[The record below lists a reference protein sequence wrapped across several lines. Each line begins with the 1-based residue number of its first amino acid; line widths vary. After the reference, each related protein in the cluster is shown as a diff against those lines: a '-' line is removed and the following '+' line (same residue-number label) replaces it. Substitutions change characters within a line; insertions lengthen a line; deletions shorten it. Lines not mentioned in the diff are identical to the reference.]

1 MKKKLLALFLTLAMA
16 LSLAACGGSGGSS
29 EPADSSSGGGQDAG
43 ANQSEDAGQ
52 SSGDQAS
59 AGDFTMGIVVKSLD
73 NDYYTTLKNGAEA
86 RASELGVD
94 LTFVAPNAETDVQTW
109 VNMVSDLIAAE
120 VDVLAVCPADDAACL
135 PIIREA
141 GEAGIDII
149 AVDNDTSYEGRL
161 SFIGTSNYD
170 AAKLGG
176 EYCAE
181 QVGSGANAIVLRG
194 PTGSSNHDERQQ
206 GFIDALEA
214 GGVTILEIKDANCV
228 AETAMNAVEDFITVY
243 DKIDLVICTN
253 DLMAI
258 GAQRA
263 VASAGLDTKVFGF
276 DGSADVCQGT
286 LDGLYL
292 GTVAQDPYQMGVLA
306 VDNALALYNG
316 ENIESRI
323 DSGCAVVTAENAQEF
338 LG

>member
-1 MKKKLLALFLTLAMA
+1 MKKKLFALFLALAMI
-16 LSLAACGGSGGSS
+16 LSLAACNGSS
-29 EPADSSSGGGQDAG
+29 SDAGSDKHSQETEESSGNDQP
-43 ANQSEDAGQ
+43 
-52 SSGDQAS
+52 SGDVLS
-59 AGDFTMGIVVKSLD
+59 IGIVVKSLD
-73 NDYYTTLKNGAEA
+73 NDYYTTLKNGAED
-86 RASELGVD
+86 RATELGVD
-94 LTFVAPNAETDVQTW
+94 LTFVAPNAETDVQSW
-109 VNMVSDLIAAE
+109 VNMVSDLIAAK

-135 PIIREA
+135 PVIREA
-141 GEAGIDII
+141 GDAGIDVI
-149 AVDNDTSYEGRL
+149 AVDNDTAYEGKL

-194 PTGSSNHDERQQ
+194 PTGSSNHDERQD

-228 AETAMNAVEDFITVY
+228 AETAMNAIEDFITVY
-243 DKIDLVICTN
+243 DKIDLVVCTN

-263 VASAGLDTKVFGF
+263 VAAAGLDTKVFGF

-306 VDNALALYNG
+306 IDNALALFNG
-316 ENIESRI
+316 ESIESRI
-323 DSGCAVVTAENAQEF
+323 DSGCAVVTAENAQDF

>member
-1 MKKKLLALFLTLAMA
+1 MKKLFVLLLTLAMA
-16 LSLAACGGSGGSS
+16 LSLVACGGDTSTDTA
-29 EPADSSSGGGQDAG
+29 EEDTTTEDTESSSD
-43 ANQSEDAGQ
+43 E
-52 SSGDQAS
+52 SSSDTCS
-59 AGDFTMGIVVKSLD
+59 VGIVVKSLD
-73 NDYYTTLKNGAEA
+73 NDYYMTLKEGAEA
-86 RASELGVD
+86 RAAEVGVD

-109 VNMVSDLIAAE
+109 VNVVSDLIAAQ

-149 AVDNDTSYEGRL
+149 AVDNDTAYEGKL

-170 AAKLGG
+170 AGKLGG

-181 QVGSGANAIVLRG
+181 QVGEGANAIILRG
-194 PTGSSNHDERQQ
+194 PTGSSNHDERQD
-206 GFIDALEA
+206 GFVDALEA

-228 AETAMNAVEDFITVY
+228 AETAMTAIEDLMTVY
-243 DKIDLVICTN
+243 DDIDLICCTN

-263 VASAGLDTKVFGF
+263 VDAAGLDAKVFGF

-306 VDNALALYNG
+306 IDNALALFNG
-316 ENIESRI
+316 ETIPERI

>member
-1 MKKKLLALFLTLAMA
+1 MKKKLLALFLSLAMA
-16 LSLAACGGSGGSS
+16 LSLAACGGGSS
-29 EPADSSSGGGQDAG
+29 DSGSTQPAQDAAEPDG
-43 ANQSEDAGQ
+43 
-52 SSGDQAS
+52 GDQAS
-59 AGDFTMGIVVKSLD
+59 GDSFSVGIVVKSLD
-73 NDYYTTLKNGAEA
+73 NDYYTTLKNGAED
-86 RASELGVD
+86 RAAELGVD
-94 LTFVAPNAETDVQTW
+94 LTFVAPNAETDVQSW
-109 VNMVSDLIAAE
+109 VNMVSDLIAAK
-120 VDVLAVCPADDAACL
+120 VSVLAVCPADDAACL
-135 PIIREA
+135 PVIREA
-141 GEAGIDII
+141 GEAGIKVI
-149 AVDNDTSYEGRL
+149 AVDNDTAYEEKL

-176 EYCAE
+176 EYCAG
-181 QVGSGANAIVLRG
+181 QIGSGGNAVVLRG

-206 GFIDALEA
+206 GFVDALEA
-214 GGVTILEIKDANCV
+214 GGVNILEIKDANCV
-228 AETAMNAVEDFITVY
+228 AETAMNAIEDFITVY

-263 VASAGLDTKVFGF
+263 VAAAGLDTKVFGF

-286 LDGLYL
+286 LDGIYL

-306 VDNALALYNG
+306 IDNALALYNG
-316 ENIESRI
+316 ETIESRI

>member
-1 MKKKLLALFLTLAMA
+1 MKKLFVLLLTLAMV
-16 LSLAACGGSGGSS
+16 LSLAACNNS
-29 EPADSSSGGGQDAG
+29 EETDDPGNTPEETNSPAI
-43 ANQSEDAGQ
+43 SETC
-52 SSGDQAS
+52 SV
-59 AGDFTMGIVVKSLD
+59 GIVVKSLD

-86 RASELGVD
+86 RAAELGVD
-94 LTFVAPNAETDVQTW
+94 LTFVAPNAETDIQSW
-109 VNMVSDLIAAE
+109 VNMVSDLIAAK

-149 AVDNDTSYEGRL
+149 AVDNDTAYENKL

-181 QVGSGANAIVLRG
+181 QVGAGANAIILRG
-194 PTGSSNHDERQQ
+194 PIGSSNHDERQD

-214 GGVTILEIKDANCV
+214 SGVTILEIKDANCV
-228 AETAMNAVEDFITVY
+228 AETAMNAIEDLMTVY
-243 DKIDLVICTN
+243 EDIDLICCTN
-253 DLMAI
+253 DLMAV

-263 VASAGLDTKVFGF
+263 IAAADLDAKVFGF

-306 VDNALALYNG
+306 IDNALALSRG
-316 ENIESRI
+316 ETIESRI

-338 LG
+338 LS

>member
-1 MKKKLLALFLTLAMA
+1 MKKLFVLLLTLAMA
-16 LSLAACGGSGGSS
+16 LSLVACGGDTSTDTA
-29 EPADSSSGGGQDAG
+29 EEDTTTEDTESSSD
-43 ANQSEDAGQ
+43 E
-52 SSGDQAS
+52 SSSDTCS
-59 AGDFTMGIVVKSLD
+59 VGIVVKSLD
-73 NDYYTTLKNGAEA
+73 NDYYMTLKEGAEA
-86 RASELGVD
+86 RAAEAGVD

-109 VNMVSDLIAAE
+109 VNMVSDLIAAQ

-149 AVDNDTSYEGRL
+149 AVDNDTAYEGKL

-170 AAKLGG
+170 AGKLGG

-181 QVGSGANAIVLRG
+181 QVGEGANAIILRG
-194 PTGSSNHDERQQ
+194 PTGSSNHDERQD
-206 GFIDALEA
+206 GFVDALEA

-228 AETAMNAVEDFITVY
+228 AETAMTAIEDLMTVY
-243 DKIDLVICTN
+243 DDIDLICCTN

-263 VASAGLDTKVFGF
+263 VDAAGLDAKVFGF

-306 VDNALALYNG
+306 IDNALALFNG
-316 ENIESRI
+316 ETIPERI

>member
-1 MKKKLLALFLTLAMA
+1 MKKLFVLLLTLAMA
-16 LSLAACGGSGGSS
+16 LSLVACGGDTSTDIA
-29 EPADSSSGGGQDAG
+29 EEDTTTEDTESSSD
-43 ANQSEDAGQ
+43 E
-52 SSGDQAS
+52 SSSDTCS
-59 AGDFTMGIVVKSLD
+59 VGIVVKSLD
-73 NDYYTTLKNGAEA
+73 NDYYMTLKEGAEA
-86 RASELGVD
+86 RAAEVGVD

-109 VNMVSDLIAAE
+109 VNMVSDLIAAQ

-149 AVDNDTSYEGRL
+149 AVDNDTAYEGKL

-170 AAKLGG
+170 AGKLGG

-181 QVGSGANAIVLRG
+181 QVGEGANAIILRG
-194 PTGSSNHDERQQ
+194 PTGSSNHDERQD
-206 GFIDALEA
+206 GFVDALEA

-228 AETAMNAVEDFITVY
+228 AETAMTAIEDLMTVY
-243 DKIDLVICTN
+243 DDIDLICCTN

-263 VASAGLDTKVFGF
+263 VDAAGLDAKVFGF

-306 VDNALALYNG
+306 IDNALALFNG
-316 ENIESRI
+316 ETIPERI

>member
-1 MKKKLLALFLTLAMA
+1 MKKLFVLLLTLAMA
-16 LSLAACGGSGGSS
+16 LTLAACGGNTDDAQTDDAADDTAADDAATEEQTSGTCSV
-29 EPADSSSGGGQDAG
+29 
-43 ANQSEDAGQ
+43 
-52 SSGDQAS
+52 
-59 AGDFTMGIVVKSLD
+59 GIVVKSLD
-73 NDYYTTLKNGAEA
+73 NDYYTTLKDGAEA
-86 RASELGVD
+86 RADELGVD
-94 LTFVAPNAETDVQTW
+94 LTFVAPNAETDVQSW
-109 VNMVSDLIAAE
+109 VNMVSDLIAAQ

-149 AVDNDTSYEGRL
+149 AVDNDTAYEGKL

-170 AAKLGG
+170 AGKLGG

-181 QVGSGANAIVLRG
+181 QVGEGANAIILRG
-194 PTGSSNHDERQQ
+194 PVGSSNHDERQD
-206 GFIDALEA
+206 GFVDALEA

-228 AETAMNAVEDFITVY
+228 AETAMTAIEDLMTVY
-243 DKIDLVICTN
+243 DDIDLICCTN

-263 VASAGLDTKVFGF
+263 VDAAGLDAKVFGF

-306 VDNALALYNG
+306 IDNALALFNG
-316 ENIESRI
+316 ETIPERI

-338 LG
+338 LS

>member
-1 MKKKLLALFLTLAMA
+1 MKKLFVLLLTLAMA
-16 LSLAACGGSGGSS
+16 LSLVACGGDTSTDTA
-29 EPADSSSGGGQDAG
+29 EEDTTTEDTESSSD
-43 ANQSEDAGQ
+43 E
-52 SSGDQAS
+52 SSSDTCS
-59 AGDFTMGIVVKSLD
+59 VGIVVKSLD
-73 NDYYTTLKNGAEA
+73 NDYYMTLKEGAEA
-86 RASELGVD
+86 RAAEVGVD

-109 VNMVSDLIAAE
+109 VNMVSDLIAAQ

-149 AVDNDTSYEGRL
+149 AVDNDTAYEGKL

-170 AAKLGG
+170 AGKLGG

-181 QVGSGANAIVLRG
+181 QVSEGANAIILRG
-194 PTGSSNHDERQQ
+194 PTGSSNHDERQD
-206 GFIDALEA
+206 GFVDALEA

-228 AETAMNAVEDFITVY
+228 AETAMTAIEDLMTVY
-243 DKIDLVICTN
+243 DDIDLIYCTN

-263 VASAGLDTKVFGF
+263 VDAAGLDAKVFGF

-306 VDNALALYNG
+306 IDNALALFNG
-316 ENIESRI
+316 ETIPERI

>member
-1 MKKKLLALFLTLAMA
+1 MKKLFVLLLTLAMA
-16 LSLAACGGSGGSS
+16 LSLVACGGDTSTDTA
-29 EPADSSSGGGQDAG
+29 EEDTTTEDTESSSD
-43 ANQSEDAGQ
+43 E
-52 SSGDQAS
+52 SSSDTCS
-59 AGDFTMGIVVKSLD
+59 VGIVVKSLD
-73 NDYYTTLKNGAEA
+73 NDYYMTLKEGAEA
-86 RASELGVD
+86 RAAEVGVD

-109 VNMVSDLIAAE
+109 VNMVSDLIAAQ

-149 AVDNDTSYEGRL
+149 AVDNDTAYEGKL

-170 AAKLGG
+170 AGKLGG

-181 QVGSGANAIVLRG
+181 QVGEGANAIILRG
-194 PTGSSNHDERQQ
+194 PTGSSNHDERQD
-206 GFIDALEA
+206 GFVDALEA

-228 AETAMNAVEDFITVY
+228 AETAMTAIEDLMTVY
-243 DKIDLVICTN
+243 DDIDLICCTN

-263 VASAGLDTKVFGF
+263 VDAAGLDAKVFGF

-306 VDNALALYNG
+306 IDNALALFNG
-316 ENIESRI
+316 ETIPERI

>member
-1 MKKKLLALFLTLAMA
+1 MKKLFVLLLTLAMA
-16 LSLAACGGSGGSS
+16 LSLVACGGDTSTDTA
-29 EPADSSSGGGQDAG
+29 EEDTTTEDTESSSD
-43 ANQSEDAGQ
+43 E
-52 SSGDQAS
+52 SSSDTCS
-59 AGDFTMGIVVKSLD
+59 VGIVVKSLD
-73 NDYYTTLKNGAEA
+73 NDYYMTLKEGAEA
-86 RASELGVD
+86 RAAEVGVD

-109 VNMVSDLIAAE
+109 VNMVSDLIAAQ

-149 AVDNDTSYEGRL
+149 AVDNDTAYEGKL

-170 AAKLGG
+170 AGKLGG

-181 QVGSGANAIVLRG
+181 QVGEGANAIILRG
-194 PTGSSNHDERQQ
+194 PTGSSNHDERQD
-206 GFIDALEA
+206 GFVDALEA

-228 AETAMNAVEDFITVY
+228 AETAMTAIEDLMTVY
-243 DKIDLVICTN
+243 DDIDLICCTN

-263 VASAGLDTKVFGF
+263 VDAAGLDAKVFGF

-306 VDNALALYNG
+306 IDIALALFNG
-316 ENIESRI
+316 ETIPERI

>member
-1 MKKKLLALFLTLAMA
+1 MKKKLLALVLSLMMV
-16 LSLAACGGSGGSS
+16 LSLAACGGDSASSSGSSGGSG
-29 EPADSSSGGGQDAG
+29 EPAQAPAEPAG
-43 ANQSEDAGQ
+43 
-52 SSGDQAS
+52 GDQAP
-59 AGDFTMGIVVKSLD
+59 ADDFSVGIVVKSLD
-73 NDYYTTLKNGAEA
+73 NDYYTTLKNGAED
-86 RASELGVD
+86 RAAELGVD
-94 LTFVAPNAETDVQTW
+94 LTFVAPNAETDVQSW
-109 VNMVSDLIAAE
+109 VNMVSDLIAAK
-120 VDVLAVCPADDAACL
+120 VSVLAVCPADDAACL
-135 PIIREA
+135 PVIREA
-141 GEAGIDII
+141 GEAGIKII
-149 AVDNDTSYEGRL
+149 AVDNDTAYEGKL

-176 EYCAE
+176 EYCA
-181 QVGSGANAIVLRG
+181 QQIGSGANAIVLRG

-228 AETAMNAVEDFITVY
+228 AETAMNAIEDFITVY

-263 VASAGLDTKVFGF
+263 VAAAGLDTKVFGF

-286 LDGLYL
+286 LDGIYL

-306 VDNALALYNG
+306 IDNALALYNG
-316 ENIESRI
+316 ETIESRI

>member
-1 MKKKLLALFLTLAMA
+1 MKKFFALLLALSIA
-16 LSLAACGGSGGSS
+16 LSLTACGGAEESTPD
-29 EPADSSSGGGQDAG
+29 EQTGGGGEAT
-43 ANQSEDAGQ
+43 STC
-52 SSGDQAS
+52 SV
-59 AGDFTMGIVVKSLD
+59 GIVVKSLD
-73 NDYYTTLKNGAEA
+73 NEYYTTLRDGAEA
-86 RASELGVD
+86 RAEELGVD

-109 VNMVSDLIAAE
+109 VNMVSDLIAAQ

-135 PIIREA
+135 PIIQEA

-149 AVDNDTSYEGRL
+149 AVDNDTSYEGKL
-161 SFIGTSNYD
+161 SFIGTDNYE
-170 AAKLGG
+170 AGKMGG

-181 QVGSGANAIVLRG
+181 QVGEGANAIILRG
-194 PTGSSNHDERQQ
+194 PAGSSNHDERQN

-214 GGVTILEIKDANCV
+214 GGVTVLEIKDANCV
-228 AETAMNAVEDFITVY
+228 AETAMTAIEDLMTVY
-243 DKIDLVICTN
+243 DDIDLICCTN

-263 VASAGLDTKVFGF
+263 ISDAGLETKVFGF

-306 VDNALALYNG
+306 IDNALALFNG
-316 ENIESRI
+316 ETISERI

-338 LG
+338 LS

>member
-1 MKKKLLALFLTLAMA
+1 MKKKLFALFLALAMI
-16 LSLAACGGSGGSS
+16 LSLAACNGSS
-29 EPADSSSGGGQDAG
+29 SDAGSDKPSQETEESSGNDQP
-43 ANQSEDAGQ
+43 
-52 SSGDQAS
+52 SGDVLS
-59 AGDFTMGIVVKSLD
+59 IGIVVKSLD
-73 NDYYTTLKNGAEA
+73 NDYYTTLKNGAED
-86 RASELGVD
+86 RATELGVD
-94 LTFVAPNAETDVQTW
+94 LTFVAPNAETDVQSW
-109 VNMVSDLIAAE
+109 VNMVSDLIAAK

-135 PIIREA
+135 PVIREA
-141 GEAGIDII
+141 GDAGIDVI
-149 AVDNDTSYEGRL
+149 AVDNDTAYEGKL

-194 PTGSSNHDERQQ
+194 PTGSSNHDERQD
-206 GFIDALEA
+206 GFIDALEV

-228 AETAMNAVEDFITVY
+228 AETAMNAIEDFITVY
-243 DKIDLVICTN
+243 DKIDLVVCTN

-263 VASAGLDTKVFGF
+263 VAAAGLDTKVFGF

-306 VDNALALYNG
+306 IDNALALFNG
-316 ENIESRI
+316 ESIESRI
-323 DSGCAVVTAENAQEF
+323 DSGCAVVTAENAQDF